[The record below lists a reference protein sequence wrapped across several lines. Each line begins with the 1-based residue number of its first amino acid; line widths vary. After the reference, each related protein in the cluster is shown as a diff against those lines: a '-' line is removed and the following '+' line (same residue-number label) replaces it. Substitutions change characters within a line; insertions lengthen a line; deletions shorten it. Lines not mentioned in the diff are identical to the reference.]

1 MDQQWLSDKETGG
14 RYSNSRKWTWDQVKR
29 DPKFPRPVKFS
40 NGCTRFSVQ
49 KLDEY
54 DAAKL
59 EEMTK

>member
-49 KLDEY
+49 ALNEY

-59 EEMTK
+59 AETTK

>member
-1 MDQQWLSDKETGG
+1 MDQLWVSDKETGG
-14 RYSNSRKWTWDQVKR
+14 RYGNSRKWTWDQVKR

-49 KLDEY
+49 ALNEY

-59 EEMTK
+59 AETTK